1 MPTVAVNFIPCA
13 ATPNN
18 GYKLTWRVQGSSDPY
33 TDAGFYTESPIV
45 FVDELNPDGTCYE
58 GFLQADCTESGESGS
73 LVGNAIP
80 WATDCLPESGEGFP
94 VSARFNGSLVDHCS
108 LSGTT
113 VYTDDGTIATGKTVY
128 TDSGMT
134 TELIGYDFIS
144 DIASG
149 IVFNINSGNGL
160 VGSDT
165 GLAC

>member
-80 WATDCLPESGEGFP
+80 WATDCQPESGEGFAID
-94 VSARFNGSLVDHCS
+94 ARYNSSLVDHCS
-108 LSGTT
+108 LMSSP

-128 TDSGMT
+128 TDAGMT
-134 TELIGYDFIS
+134 SPLIGYDFIS
-144 DIASG
+144 HIASG

>member
-94 VSARFNGSLVDHCS
+94 VNGVYSTSLVTHCS
-108 LSGTT
+108 QATVIVYTPSGTIT
-113 VYTDDGTIATGKTVY
+113 PGEIVY

-134 TELIGYDFIS
+134 TALIGYDFIS
-144 DIASG
+144 DLAVG
-149 IVFNINSGNGL
+149 VVYNMNSGTGM
-160 VGSDT
+160 VGSNT
-165 GLAC
+165 GLSC